1 MIGLNFGVTIQGIK
15 GYDWVQTYLEYKR
28 RVEADGGVMYS
39 SKDCTLTSINNL
51 KSL

>member
-1 MIGLNFGVTIQGIK
+1 MIGLGLHIQNAK
-15 GYDWVQTYLEYKR
+15 GGGFQIYEAYKR

-39 SKDCTLTSINNL
+39 SKGCTLTSINNL